1 MEQSKTGRTWT
12 VAEAKTSLSDILR
25 LAEEEGPQRIAAE
38 MSFVIVP
45 AAMWYARFTA
55 PKIKVRIEDV
65 EALKAVPP
73 AVLSAYARANGWVK
87 GEAYGDYSDIYTA
100 DGLPEIILPRTQQ
113 LGDYASVVSQLIEI
127 FASVAGVD
135 ELTLY
140 HRLIAARR
148 QESPGRG
155 ERRNHAV
162 LSE

>member
-1 MEQSKTGRTWT
+1 MDQINTNRTWT
-12 VAEAKTSLSDILR
+12 MAEAKTRLSELLR
-25 LAEEEGPQRIAAE
+25 LAEEEGPQRINAE
-38 MSFVIVP
+38 RSFVVVP
-45 AAMWYARFTA
+45 AETWYARITT
-55 PKIKVRIEDV
+55 PKIKVSIEDV

-73 AVLSAYARANGWVK
+73 AALSAYARANGWVK

-113 LGDYASVVSQLIEI
+113 LGDYANVVSRLIEI
-127 FASVAGVD
+127 FARVADMD

-155 ERRNHAV
+155 ERRNNAV
-162 LSE
+162 PSE